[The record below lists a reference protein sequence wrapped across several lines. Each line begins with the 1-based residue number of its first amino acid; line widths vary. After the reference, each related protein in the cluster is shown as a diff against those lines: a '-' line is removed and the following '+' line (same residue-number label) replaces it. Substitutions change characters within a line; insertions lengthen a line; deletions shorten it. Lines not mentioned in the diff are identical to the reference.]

1 MNGTKQFSIDIDMLK
16 RYDKPGPRYTS
27 YPTAPKFST
36 DFSARDFHTEI
47 IESNQNGMMTDLSL
61 YFHMPFCDTLCFF
74 CGCTMIIT
82 SNRDRI
88 DEYLDYLAKEIRL
101 ISRQINPA
109 RKVAQL
115 HWGGGTPTYL
125 SPEQTRRIFGVIR
138 ENFAFRDDAEISV
151 EIDPRG
157 MTDKHLDALKE
168 VGFNRASIGVQDFV
182 PKVQKAINREQSE
195 ELTRWVFDGL
205 RQRGFESINL
215 DLIYGLPYQ
224 TVASFE
230 NTLDK
235 IIDINPDRLAIFNYA
250 HVPWMKKHQRVIN
263 EETLPTPEAKL
274 QILKTTIEKL
284 TASEYVFIGMDHFA
298 KAEDSLTKAFKEK
311 NLYRNFQGYSTLA
324 GCDMYSF
331 GMSSISQLQNVY
343 AQNVKELPAYY
354 AAVENDRLPTER
366 GYRLDE
372 DDQIRRYLI
381 TRLMCDFQINK
392 PAIER
397 KFNINFDDYFADDL
411 PDLEPMIFD
420 GLVKISYEKI
430 ELTEMGHLLVRNVAM
445 IFDKHLKEMRQN
457 ATPMFSKTV

>member
-1 MNGTKQFSIDIDMLK
+1 MTITKQFSVDIHMLK

-36 DFSARDFHTEI
+36 DFSAQDFHREI
-47 IESNQNGMMTDLSL
+47 IESNQNGTMTDLSL

-88 DEYLDYLAKEIRL
+88 DEYLDYLTKEIQL
-101 ISRQINPA
+101 VSRQINPA

-138 ENFAFRDDAEISV
+138 ENFTFREDAEISV

-157 MTDKHLDALKE
+157 MTDEHLDALKD
-168 VGFNRASIGVQDFV
+168 VGFNRASIGVQDFI
-182 PKVQKAINREQSE
+182 PEVQKAINREQSE

-224 TVASFE
+224 TVDSFE

-235 IIDINPDRLAIFNYA
+235 IIDISPDRLAIFNYA

-263 EETLPTPEAKL
+263 EETLPGPEAKL

-298 KAEDSLTKAFKEK
+298 KAEDSLTKAFMEK
-311 NLYRNFQGYSTLA
+311 NLYRNFQGYSILS

-354 AAVENDRLPTER
+354 AAIGNGRLPIER

-372 DDQIRRYLI
+372 DDHIRRHLI
-381 TRLMCDFQINK
+381 TRLMCDFEINK
-392 PAIER
+392 PAIE
-397 KFNINFDDYFADDL
+397 KECNINFDDYFADEL

-420 GLVKISYEKI
+420 GLVKVSDTKI

-445 IFDKHLKEMRQN
+445 IFDRHLKEMRQSKKQ
-457 ATPMFSKTV
+457 MFSKTV